1 MFLRRNLLHL
11 KNFEE
16 GYAKILQNDNIE
28 ALNCIVL
35 VLKGLVIEDK
45 IFSIHSFPA
54 ILKQITRMGKTSLV
68 EKFNLEVS
76 IFVTSLT
83 DYIENTTKTNQLM
96 LRLTNLEPEYRKLF

>member
-1 MFLRRNLLHL
+1 
-11 KNFEE
+11 
-16 GYAKILQNDNIE
+16 
-28 ALNCIVL
+28 
-35 VLKGLVIEDK
+35 
-45 IFSIHSFPA
+45 
-54 ILKQITRMGKTSLV
+54 MGKTSLV